1 MNVIS
6 QQFTAIYVK
15 VKVDLS
21 ENIRHF
27 LDVSEIVFVS

>member
-6 QQFTAIYVK
+6 LQFAAIYVK
-15 VKVDLS
+15 VKVDPS